1 MTKSMI
7 SLMRPEQWVKNLF
20 VVLPLFFSGKM
31 FSFSSWESMLWAFIS
46 FSLVAS
52 SVYAINDVIDADED
66 RLHPQKCRRPVASG
80 TLSKNAALTAA
91 IACLAGAL
99 VLSWLLVGVQ
109 VTGMMA
115 VYFILN
121 LCYCLKL
128 KQIAVLDVLIISL
141 GFIIRLMVGGMAA
154 GIGLSHWIVLM
165 TFLLS
170 LFLALAKRRDDV
182 LIYIEQGIK
191 ARGNVGQ
198 YNIAFINQTMSIVA
212 AVMIVCYVMYSVSQE
227 VTQRLHTQYVYL
239 TTLFVIA
246 GVIRY
251 MQVVYVKRQSGNPTQ
266 VLLHDHFIQLCLLG
280 WALSFMAILYL

>member
-1 MTKSMI
+1 MI
-7 SLMRPEQWVKNLF
+7 ALMRPEQWVKNLF
-20 VVLPLFFSGKM
+20 VILPLFFSGKM
-31 FSFSSWESMLWAFIS
+31 FSFSSWESMAWAFIS
-46 FSLVAS
+46 FSLAAS
-52 SVYAINDVIDADED
+52 SVYAINDVIDAGED
-66 RLHPQKCRRPVASG
+66 RLHPQKCRRPVANG
-80 TLSKNAALTAA
+80 TLSKNAALTVAV
-91 IACLAGAL
+91 ACLTGA
-99 VLSWLLVGVQ
+99 VALSWLLMGML
-109 VTGMMA
+109 VTGA
-115 VYFILN
+115 IAAYFVLN

-128 KQIAVLDVLIISL
+128 KQIAVLDVLVISL
-141 GFIIRLMVGGMAA
+141 GFVIRLMVGGLAA

-182 LIYIEQGIK
+182 LIFIEQGIK

-266 VLLHDHFIQLCLLG
+266 ILLHDHFIQLCLLG
-280 WALSFMAILYL
+280 WALSFVAILYL